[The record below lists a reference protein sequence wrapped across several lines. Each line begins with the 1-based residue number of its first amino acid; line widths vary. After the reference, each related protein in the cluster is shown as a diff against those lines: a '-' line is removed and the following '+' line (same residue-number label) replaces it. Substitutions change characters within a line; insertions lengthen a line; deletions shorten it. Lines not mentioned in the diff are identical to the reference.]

1 MGKIN
6 EYLKNN
12 FEKYADDVG
21 VVYREKEEYLGITN
35 KQIYGYVN
43 SLVSYLKDKVNSPQ
57 NIAIIG
63 GNKVEWL
70 ISFWATFGY
79 VGNVLAIDKELNQD
93 EILKIFDRVKP
104 DLIIIDDDLPLTF
117 KEYETLRFSDVSKIM
132 KEEKEIVLQNQ
143 ELTKHSGELF
153 LHTSGTTGVQ
163 KIVKLTEDNLFGA
176 IPELNERWEVNH
188 KDSCLFIIPL
198 YHIYALTTLFHS
210 MYAGIKIILENDYK
224 RMDQVLQ
231 ITKPTLFMGV
241 PLMYNKVKETV
252 LSKNEKLIKSM
263 IALSNCLLKI
273 GIDIRKKLFKKVHD
287 YFGGNYFF
295 GCSAGSLLSYDTN
308 KFFNDIGLPIY
319 NVYGMTE
326 TAGPVAMNYKKNN
339 DYNSVGKILNINNVK
354 IKNADS
360 EGIGE
365 IWVEGNN
372 VFQGYLGDELK
383 EYMKDEYF
391 NTGDIGYIKNDF
403 LYVLGRKK
411 NILIGDNGKNIA
423 PEELIR
429 KIVKYNGVNDCNIVM
444 RDNKLHAIIN
454 SDLSQENIKNII
466 DGVNKKLPNY
476 KKIFDFEITNK
487 NIK

>member
-1 MGKIN
+1 MSKIN

-12 FEKYADDVG
+12 FEKYADDIG
-21 VVYREKEEYLGITN
+21 VVYRDNEDYVGITN
-35 KQIYGYVN
+35 KQIYIYVN
-43 SLVSYLKDKVNSPQ
+43 SLVSYLKDKVNLPK
-57 NIAIIG
+57 NVAIIG
-63 GNKVEWL
+63 GNKLEWL

-79 VGNVLAIDKELNQD
+79 LGNVMAIDKELNKD
-93 EILKIFDRVKP
+93 DILKIFQKFSP
-104 DLIIIDDDLPLTF
+104 DLVIIDDELQLAF
-117 KEYETLRFSDVSKIM
+117 ENYEILKFSDISEIM
-132 KEEKEIVLQNQ
+132 QEEKEMIIQNNN
-143 ELTKHSGELF
+143 LMNHHGELF
-153 LHTSGTTGVQ
+153 LHTSGTTGIQ
-163 KIVKLTEDNLFGA
+163 KIVKLTEENLFGA
-176 IPELNERWEVNH
+176 IPELNEKWEVNH

-210 MYAGIKIILENDYK
+210 MHAGIQIILENDYS
-224 RMDQVLQ
+224 RMEKVLQ
-231 ITKPTLFMGV
+231 VTKPTLFMGV
-241 PLMYNKVKETV
+241 PLMYNKVKEAV

-263 IALSNCLLKI
+263 IVLSNCLLKF

-308 KFFNDIGLPIY
+308 KFFDDIGLPIY

-339 DYNSVGKILNINNVK
+339 DYNSVGKILNINDVK

-360 EGIGE
+360 EDIGE
-365 IWVEGNN
+365 IWVKGRN
-372 VFQGYLGDELK
+372 VFEGYLGDESK
-383 EYMKDEYF
+383 EYIDDEYF

-429 KIVKYNGVNDCNIVM
+429 KIIKYNGINDCNIVM
-444 RDNKLHAIIN
+444 KDNKLHAIIN
-454 SDLSQENIKNII
+454 SELSHESVKKI
-466 DGVNKKLPNY
+466 VNDVNSKLPNY